1 MDKVLRV
8 REKDYA
14 AIFMMYLLYL
24 DEFLVHLRKAVSFC
38 SYRSETVKQELRIH
52 SRGADPCSSLNWARR
67 VRRNTVLRQATA
79 CSPKDQL
86 QLMITKPT
94 AAYYC
99 TSETLN
105 EPIHKSERNH
115 NQAAWPFKKRII
127 ARHENAGEPCR
138 DVFWFGAEG
147 HRGGRANWDPSSRFV
162 HEMNQSKI
170 CCRTRGRIR
179 HGRPAN
185 QLNSQCISGMV
196 RWSSS
201 L

>member
-138 DVFWFGAEG
+138 DVF
-147 HRGGRANWDPSSRFV
+147 
-162 HEMNQSKI
+162 
-170 CCRTRGRIR
+170 
-179 HGRPAN
+179 
-185 QLNSQCISGMV
+185 
-196 RWSSS
+196 
-201 L
+201 